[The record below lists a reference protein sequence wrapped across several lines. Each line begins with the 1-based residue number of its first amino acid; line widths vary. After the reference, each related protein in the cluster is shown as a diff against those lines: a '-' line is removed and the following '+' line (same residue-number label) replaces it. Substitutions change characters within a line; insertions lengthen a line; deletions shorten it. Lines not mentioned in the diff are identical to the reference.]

1 MWPSCRG
8 DLKKEDAGSTAAM
21 GRRCAILWPEVAESG
36 GGGMDA
42 GTAAVI
48 IGLGLA
54 CTLLVGMAA
63 QWNGRRITSQAW
75 GRKPPTAPPPAP
87 PPDPYREMEEDV
99 AAVHEAIE
107 EARRELLWLREQ
119 VARERGRLEGLR
131 RQVPPSPPGSPPHGP
146 QAAPPP
152 LNPDSPWAVL
162 GLRPGAGAEEVR
174 RRYRLLSRVWH
185 PDRFTDGSDEL
196 RAEAEAMMAKLNKA
210 HTSLG
215 NQPAGARGAEQ
226 RPR

>member
-75 GRKPPTAPPPAP
+75 GRKP
-87 PPDPYREMEEDV
+87 
-99 AAVHEAIE
+99 
-107 EARRELLWLREQ
+107 RRELLWLREQ

-196 RAEAEAMMAKLNKA
+196 RAEAEAMMAKLNRA
-210 HTSLG
+210 HTSLS
-215 NQPAGARGAEQ
+215 NQPTGARGAEQ